1 MNECERVVCKKFA
14 CKRVVCVCARV
25 ASCVCV
31 RESGPPKLRGGEQGG
46 TFDSRKDVN

>member
-1 MNECERVVCKKFA
+1 MSVNELCVRNLRVKEL
-14 CKRVVCVCARV
+14 CVCARV

>member
-1 MNECERVVCKKFA
+1 MSVNELCVRNLRVKELC
-14 CKRVVCVCARV
+14 VCVQELRL
-25 ASCVCV
+25 VCV